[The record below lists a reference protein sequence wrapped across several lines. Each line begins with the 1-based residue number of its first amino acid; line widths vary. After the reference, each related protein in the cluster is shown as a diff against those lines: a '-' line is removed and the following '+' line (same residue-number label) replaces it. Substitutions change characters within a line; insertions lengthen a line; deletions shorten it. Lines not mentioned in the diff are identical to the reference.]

1 MFRYNSKKGGCLLKK
16 LKLMLITFIAGV
28 IVGVFLYS
36 QNKWIFTEQITIHSS
51 QLPQNFNEFKIV
63 HLSDLHGQSFG
74 KNQRHLVTKINTFKP
89 DIIAIT
95 GDLFDSSYE
104 DEASFT
110 LIEQLNHY
118 PIYFVTGNHEAW
130 INQYDKL
137 EQRLLELGVHILRN
151 ESISLEIN
159 NQNIELIGIDDPA
172 FGVSVDNNLTKTLK
186 TTATDS
192 YKILLSHRPETFETY
207 VTSGVNLVLSGH
219 AHGGQF
225 RFPFIGGLIAPDQ
238 GFFPEF
244 EEGIHTKNQTTMI
257 ISRGLGNS
265 IIPQRLFNRPHLI
278 EITLKADAK

>member
-1 MFRYNSKKGGCLLKK
+1 MKK

-36 QNKWIFTEQITIHSS
+36 QNKWIFTEQITIDSS

-74 KNQRHLVTKINTFKP
+74 KNQRHLVTKINKFKP
-89 DIIAIT
+89 DIITIT
-95 GDLFDSSYE
+95 GDLFDSSYD
-104 DEASFT
+104 DEVSFT

-192 YKILLSHRPETFETY
+192 YKILLSHRPEAFETY
-207 VTSGVNLVLSGH
+207 VASGVNLVLSGH

-225 RFPFIGGLIAPDQ
+225 RFPFIGGLVAPDQ

>member
-1 MFRYNSKKGGCLLKK
+1 MKK
-16 LKLMLITFIAGV
+16 LKLMLITFIAGI
-28 IVGVFLYS
+28 IVGGFLYS
-36 QNKWIFTEQITIHSS
+36 HNKWIFTEQITIHSS
-51 QLPQNFNEFKIV
+51 QLPQNFNEFKII
-63 HLSDLHGQSFG
+63 HLSDLHAQSFG
-74 KNQRHLVTKINTFKP
+74 ENQQHLVTRINKFKP

-95 GDLFDSSYE
+95 GDLFDSSYD
-104 DEASFT
+104 DEVSFT

-225 RFPFIGGLIAPDQ
+225 RLPVIGGLVAPDQ

-244 EEGIHTKNQTTMI
+244 EEGIHTKHQTTMV

>member
-1 MFRYNSKKGGCLLKK
+1 MFRYNNKKGGYLVKK
-16 LKLMLITFIAGV
+16 LKLMLVTFIEV
-28 IVGVFLYS
+28 IIVGGFLYS

-51 QLPQNFNEFKIV
+51 QLQQNFNEFKIV

-74 KNQRHLVTKINTFKP
+74 KNQHHLVTKINTFKP

-95 GDLFDSSYE
+95 GDLFDSSYD
-104 DEASFT
+104 DEVSFT
-110 LIEQLNHY
+110 LIEQLKHY

-130 INQYDKL
+130 INHYNKL

-159 NQNIELIGIDDPA
+159 NQTIALIGIDDPE

-192 YKILLSHRPETFETY
+192 YKILLSHRPEAFETY

-225 RFPFIGGLIAPDQ
+225 RFPFIGGLVAPDQ

>member
-1 MFRYNSKKGGCLLKK
+1 M
-16 LKLMLITFIAGV
+16 
-28 IVGVFLYS
+28 
-36 QNKWIFTEQITIHSS
+36 
-51 QLPQNFNEFKIV
+51 
-63 HLSDLHGQSFG
+63 
-74 KNQRHLVTKINTFKP
+74 
-89 DIIAIT
+89 
-95 GDLFDSSYE
+95 
-104 DEASFT
+104 
-110 LIEQLNHY
+110 
-118 PIYFVTGNHEAW
+118 TGNHEAW

-159 NQNIELIGIDDPA
+159 NQTIELIGIDDPD
-172 FGVSVDNNLTKTLK
+172 FGASVDNNLTKTLK

-192 YKILLSHRPETFETY
+192 YKILLSHRPEAFETY
-207 VTSGVNLVLSGH
+207 VASGVNLVLSGH

-225 RFPFIGGLIAPDQ
+225 RFPFIGGLVAPDQ